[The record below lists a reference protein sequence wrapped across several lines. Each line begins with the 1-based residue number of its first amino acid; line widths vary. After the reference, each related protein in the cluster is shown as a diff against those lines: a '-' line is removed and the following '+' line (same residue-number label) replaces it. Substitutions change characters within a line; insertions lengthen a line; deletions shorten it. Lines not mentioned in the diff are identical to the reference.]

1 MNGDLVTFSLLTL
14 SSIFIIVN
22 PLAATLTFL
31 SLTPSLSHEAKL
43 QIAKDAARYAL
54 GILLVFAIA
63 GGYILSLFGI
73 SLQAFRIAGGILLFY
88 IGMEMVYARTSRTKL
103 TATEQYEGR
112 EGEDVAVMPLATPMI
127 SGPGA
132 ITTAIV
138 LMNEAASMGIPA
150 MAIVVAV
157 VILIIAITYVMM
169 LNADLIVNRIGVRQ
183 YRAINRLMGMLL
195 IAIAVQFV
203 INGVKEAFP
212 TLIGVTG

>member
-1 MNGDLVTFSLLTL
+1 MNGDLLTFSLLTV
-14 SSIFIIVN
+14 SSVFIIVN
-22 PLAATLTFL
+22 PLTATLTFL
-31 SLTPSLSHEAKL
+31 SLTPSLPQVERL

-54 GILLVFAIA
+54 GILLVFAIG

-88 IGMEMVYARTSRTKL
+88 IGMEMVYARTSRTRL
-103 TATEQYEGR
+103 TATEKYESQD
-112 EGEDVAVMPLATPMI
+112 GEDIAVMPLATPII

-138 LMNEAASMGIPA
+138 LMNEAVPLGLSA
-150 MAIVVAV
+150 MIIVVVTVIV
-157 VILIIAITYVMM
+157 VIAITYVMM
-169 LNADLIVNRIGVRQ
+169 RNADLIVNRIGTRQ

-212 TLIGVTG
+212 IMVGVTG